1 MASEDVQTNLRL
13 PADLKDR
20 LVASAAENNRSL
32 SAEVSSRLE
41 ASYSAPDAR
50 KVLKTLSLLSDELE
64 TEKANVDIQ
73 RALAY
78 RLASSLKFLVE
89 TGEMPTHTDKNP
101 KVKPLMELVDE
112 TLKTHK
118 DAFANAKARLD
129 RQREKIE
136 RLQQE
141 FEGSR
146 VSGSAESHSDAS
158 TRKPKP

>member
-73 RALAY
+73 RALA
-78 RLASSLKFLVE
+78 
-89 TGEMPTHTDKNP
+89 
-101 KVKPLMELVDE
+101 
-112 TLKTHK
+112 
-118 DAFANAKARLD
+118 
-129 RQREKIE
+129 
-136 RLQQE
+136 
-141 FEGSR
+141 
-146 VSGSAESHSDAS
+146 
-158 TRKPKP
+158 